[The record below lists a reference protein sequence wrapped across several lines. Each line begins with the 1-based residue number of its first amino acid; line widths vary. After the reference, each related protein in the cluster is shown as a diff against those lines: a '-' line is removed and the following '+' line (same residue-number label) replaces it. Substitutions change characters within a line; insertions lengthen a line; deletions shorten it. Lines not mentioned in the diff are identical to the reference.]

1 MKSVVLYAR
10 VSTREQE
17 KEGYSI
23 PAQIRLLEDYAKRN
37 GLDITKQFVEAESA
51 KVSGRSAFN
60 DMVSFLK
67 KSNTIKTILV
77 EKTDRLYRN
86 LKDHVIIDDLE
97 VEIHLVKENEILSK
111 ESRSHA
117 KFMHGIKVL
126 MAKNYSDNL
135 SEEVRK
141 GITEKAK
148 QGHFPSRAPY
158 AYMNNRNTRMV
169 DVDENEALFVRRA
182 FELYATG
189 HYSLQSVSEKL
200 HEEGFI
206 YKSNM
211 PKIQRGA
218 MEKILKNL
226 FYTGDFM
233 MKGVF
238 YEGKHEALVS
248 LELFEKVQRT
258 LSRSTF
264 KLQAKHD
271 FAFSGLISCGHCGC
285 TVSAQIQREKYI
297 YYHCSGGK
305 GYCPEKYLREEV
317 LIEQFSHAVRRIRA
331 NKVVIDLVIKALKES
346 HVDEV
351 KFHDERIKA
360 LQSHQTAL
368 HRRMDMVYTDKIDG
382 HISHAFWERKNTQF
396 KKELTD
402 TERKLSEHSKAN
414 YVYLESGVRLL
425 EVIQNA
431 SFLYDR
437 QQPHEQR
444 RLLNLLLP
452 NISLKDGNL
461 CYDYNKPF
469 DWIAEN
475 SDCIKWW
482 AIGDSNNGPHPYQG
496 CALTN

>member
-1 MKSVVLYAR
+1 MKHAVLYAR

-23 PAQIRLLEDYAKRN
+23 PAQIKLLQDYAQRN
-37 GLDITKQFVEAESA
+37 GIDITKQFVEAESA
-51 KVSGRSAFN
+51 KVSGRTAFN
-60 DMVSFLK
+60 DMVAFLK
-67 KSNTIKTILV
+67 KSKSVKSILV

-86 LKDHVIIDDLE
+86 LKDHVTIDDLD
-97 VEIHLVKENEILSK
+97 VEIHLVKENEIISQ

-135 SEEVRK
+135 AEEVRK

-148 QGHFPSRAPY
+148 QGHFPSQAPY
-158 AYMNNRNTRMV
+158 GYINNRNTRMV
-169 DVDENEALFVRRA
+169 DVDESEAPFVRRA

-189 HYSLQSVSEKL
+189 QYSLQSLCEKL
-200 HEEGFI
+200 YEEGFI
-206 YKSNM
+206 YKSNK
-211 PKIQRGA
+211 PKMNRSTL
-218 MEKILKNL
+218 EKILKNL

-233 MKGVF
+233 LKGTF
-238 YEGKHEALVS
+238 YAGKHEALVS

-264 KLQAKHD
+264 SSQAKHD
-271 FAFSGLISCGHCGC
+271 FAFAGLISCGHCGC
-285 TVSAQIQREKYI
+285 TVTAQIQKQKYI
-297 YYHCSGGK
+297 YYHCSGGT
-305 GYCPEKYLREEV
+305 GHCPEKYLREEV

-331 NKVVIDLVIKALKES
+331 NKDVIDLVIKALKES
-346 HVDEV
+346 HVDEI

-368 HRRMDMVYTDKIDG
+368 YRRMDMIYTDKLDG
-382 HISHAFWERKNTQF
+382 HISHAFWETKNAQF
-396 KKELTD
+396 KKELAD
-402 TERKLSEHSKAN
+402 TERKLAEHGKAN
-414 YVYLESGVRLL
+414 FAYLESGVRLL
-425 EVIQNA
+425 EIIQNA

-444 RLLNLLLP
+444 KLLNLLLL

-461 CYDYNKPF
+461 YYDYNRPF

-475 SDCIKWW
+475 SDCINWW
-482 AIGDSNNGPHPYQG
+482 RLADSNRWPSQCH
-496 CALTN
+496 

>member
-1 MKSVVLYAR
+1 MKPAVLYAR
-10 VSTREQE
+10 VSTKEQE

-23 PAQIRLLEDYAKRN
+23 PAQIRLLEEYAKRN
-37 GLDITKQFVEAESA
+37 GFEITKQFVEAESA
-51 KVSGRSAFN
+51 KVSGRHAFN
-60 DMVSFLK
+60 DMVAFLK
-67 KSNTIKTILV
+67 KSSTVKTILV

-86 LKDHVIIDDLE
+86 FKDYVTIDDLDL
-97 VEIHLVKENEILSK
+97 EIHLVKENEILSK
-111 ESRSHA
+111 DSRSHA

-126 MAKNYSDNL
+126 LAKNYSDNL
-135 SEEVRK
+135 SEEVKK

-148 QGHFPSRAPY
+148 QGHFPSKAPY
-158 AYMNNRNTRMV
+158 AFKNNRNTRLVEV
-169 DVDENEALFVRRA
+169 DQDQASFVRRA

-189 HYSLQSVSEKL
+189 QHTLKSVSEKL
-200 HEEGFI
+200 YEEGFI

-211 PKIQRGA
+211 PKAQRGS

-233 MKGVF
+233 MKDVF

-258 LSRSTF
+258 LSRRTF

-271 FAFSGLISCGHCGC
+271 FAFAGLISCGHCGC

-331 NKVVIDLVIKALKES
+331 NKDVIDLVIKALKES
-346 HVDEV
+346 HVDEI

-368 HRRMDMVYTDKIDG
+368 YRRLDMMYTDKLDG
-382 HISHAFWERKNTQF
+382 HISHTLWETKNAQF
-396 KKELTD
+396 KKELAD
-402 TERKLSEHSKAN
+402 TERKLAEHGKAN
-414 YVYLESGVRLL
+414 FVYLESGVRLL
-425 EVIQNA
+425 EVIKNA

-444 RLLNLLLP
+444 KLLNLLLS

-461 CYDYNKPF
+461 YYEYNRPF

-475 SDCIKWW
+475 GDCLKKW
-482 AIGDSNNGPHPYQG
+482 ACRDSNTGPHPYQG